1 MRPDLRLVAPA
12 VACWIAAGVL
22 ISMPERV
29 LGVVVVLWLSAVT
42 FIGIMV
48 ADRRPR
54 WRTVW
59 GVLGIGCAG
68 AALVASVIAMAEP
81 VRLPDVVREAADHHS
96 TITGMLTVWSMPLET
111 QSFGGFSAYSGSDS
125 SDSSDSFGDES
136 SRVRFR
142 GTLTEF
148 ELGPDTFQVST
159 PVVVFAE
166 LPTSGPGVLRIGS
179 IIRLDGTLKT
189 AAAGDAA
196 AALFFSQGQPDAVS
210 TPPWWLAW
218 ADDLRAQFSDAAPA
232 LAGDGGD
239 LLPGLAIG
247 DTSAVSDELDSAMKV
262 SSLSHL
268 TAVSGANC
276 AIVIASI
283 MLLGG
288 YLRLRRA
295 WRIGLSLVVLLG
307 FVVLVTPEPSV
318 LRAAVMASV
327 VMLGAGM
334 GRPGRGVPALLLVVI
349 ALLVT
354 DPWLSRNYGFAL
366 SVLATAGLLLLSGP
380 LTRALSRWMPTGLA
394 AVISIPLAA
403 QLACQ
408 PVLVL
413 LSPSIPL
420 YGVPA
425 NLLAAPAAPV
435 ATVIGLAAC
444 LLLPWLPGIALG
456 LLYVAWAPAAWIA
469 AVAQTTAVLPGSRL
483 PWLGGVLGVVTI
495 SALTLVAL
503 ALVLRRKGTARA
515 RWPAGAFAVLLAF
528 LGAYTGSL
536 IGSGLGRA
544 AGFPADWQIAACDI
558 GQGDAVIVRDDDLY
572 ALVDVGPDP
581 KPLAACLRTLGI
593 SRIDLLVLTHYDM
606 DHIGGID
613 AVIGMVD
620 SALVGAPENDRDEQ
634 LHERLADGGAM
645 VREAARGD
653 TGRLGRLRWEILWPK
668 RGSSVMQTGNEG
680 SVTIGFDG
688 RGIRSLFLGDLG
700 EEPQNA
706 MRSASKPGK
715 VDVVKV
721 AHHGSGDQ
729 SPELYATLGATVGL
743 ISVGADNGYGHP
755 TDKIL
760 DILANMGTVVVRTDR
775 QGMAVIALAPEG
787 GGALT
792 VWTEKV
798 QTDTPPMQPVSGPD

>member
-1 MRPDLRLVAPA
+1 MRLDLRLVPPA
-12 VACWIAAGVL
+12 AACWLAAGVL
-22 ISMPERV
+22 IAMPEWV
-29 LGVVVVLWLSAVT
+29 LGAVVVLWVSAVT
-42 FIGIMV
+42 AIGVMM

-59 GVLGIGCAG
+59 GVLGISCAG

-81 VRLPDVVREAADHHS
+81 VRLPDVVSEAADHHS
-96 TITGMLTVWSMPLET
+96 TVTGTLTVWSLPSET
-111 QSFGGFSAYSGSDS
+111 QSFRGFGGSDS
-125 SDSSDSFGDES
+125 NGDAS

-159 PVVVFAE
+159 PVIVFAE

-179 IIRLDGTLKT
+179 IIRLDGTLQT

-196 AALFFSQGQPDAVS
+196 AALFFGQGQPDAVS

-218 ADDLRAQFSDAAPA
+218 ADGLRVQFSDAATA
-232 LAGDGGD
+232 LSGDGGD

-247 DTSAVSDELDSAMKV
+247 DTRAVSEELDVAMKA

-276 AIVIASI
+276 AIVIAAV

-288 YLRLRRA
+288 YLRLRRGV
-295 WRIGLSLVVLLG
+295 RIGFSLAMLLG

-318 LRAAVMASV
+318 LRSAVMASI
-327 VMLGAGM
+327 VMLSIGM
-334 GRPGRGVPALLLVVI
+334 GRPGRGVPALSLVVI
-349 ALLVT
+349 ALLVI

-366 SVLATAGLLLLSGP
+366 SVLATAGLLVLAGP
-380 LTRALSRWMPTGLA
+380 LAQALSRWMPIGLA

-403 QLACQ
+403 QIACQ

-413 LSPSIPL
+413 LSPSVPL

-435 ATVIGLAAC
+435 ATVIGLVAC
-444 LLLPWLPGIALG
+444 LLLGWMPGVALG
-456 LLYVAWAPAAWIA
+456 LLNAAWVPSAWIA
-469 AVAQTTAVLPGSRL
+469 AVAQATILLPGSAL
-483 PWLGGVLGVVTI
+483 PWLGGPLGVVAI

-503 ALVLRRKGTARA
+503 ALVLRRRGMARA
-515 RWPAGAFAVLLAF
+515 RWPAAALALLLTF
-528 LGAYTGSL
+528 LGAYSGSL
-536 IGSGLGRA
+536 FGSGVGRA
-544 AGFPADWQIAACDI
+544 LSFPADWQIAACDI
-558 GQGDAVIVRDDDLY
+558 GQGDAVVVRDGDRY

-593 SRIDLLVLTHYDM
+593 SRIDLLVLTHYDL

-620 SALVGAPENDRDEQ
+620 SALVGVPEDDQDEK
-634 LHERLADGGAM
+634 LKERLTEGGAA

-653 TGRLGRLRWEILWPK
+653 TGALGELRWEILWPK
-668 RGSSVMQTGNEG
+668 RGSSVMQTGNDG
-680 SVTIGFDG
+680 SVIIGFDG

-700 EEPQNA
+700 EESQNA

-721 AHHGSGDQ
+721 AHHGSADQ

-755 TDKIL
+755 TDNVL
-760 DILANMGTVVVRTDR
+760 DILQAAGTVAVRTDR
-775 QGMAVIALAPEG
+775 HGLAVIALAPDG

-798 QTDTPPMQPVSGPD
+798 QTDAAPVQPVSGPD